1 MKTRNQIE
9 KLIKSKQRKI
19 NSLSDEIDLL
29 KIEALQIC
37 DSEQTYEEKEEEFIV
52 KKRPLTKETHMI
64 GRIHWLEDFI
74 DEDDDFND
82 DLVFVTGLMDGK
94 PAIQNLGTKE
104 IILVELNSKRWYD
117 YSEES
122 QL

>member
-1 MKTRNQIE
+1 MLGR
-9 KLIKSKQRKI
+9 
-19 NSLSDEIDLL
+19 
-29 KIEALQIC
+29 
-37 DSEQTYEEKEEEFIV
+37 TYSADPIY
-52 KKRPLTKETHMI
+52 I
-64 GRIHWLEDFI
+64 IEDFI

>member
-29 KIEALQIC
+29 KIESLQIC
-37 DSEQTYEEKEEEFIV
+37 DPEQTYEEKEEEFIV

-74 DEDDDFND
+74 DEDTGDIVTINRSR
-82 DLVFVTGLMDGK
+82 LVRRDGVW
-94 PAIQNLGTKE
+94 IF
-104 IILVELNSKRWYD
+104 
-117 YSEES
+117 
-122 QL
+122 

>member
-1 MKTRNQIE
+1 MYSLPQSYNQTS
-9 KLIKSKQRKI
+9 KSKRCI
-19 NSLSDEIDLL
+19 SSNAYIY
-29 KIEALQIC
+29 II
-37 DSEQTYEEKEEEFIV
+37 
-52 KKRPLTKETHMI
+52 
-64 GRIHWLEDFI
+64 EDFI

>member
-1 MKTRNQIE
+1 M
-9 KLIKSKQRKI
+9 
-19 NSLSDEIDLL
+19 NSSI
-29 KIEALQIC
+29 I
-37 DSEQTYEEKEEEFIV
+37 
-52 KKRPLTKETHMI
+52 
-64 GRIHWLEDFI
+64 EDFI